1 MMTERT
7 GTPAKERPSSAA
19 SVASSTIRM
28 ERLAKRY
35 PMGDEVVHAL
45 DGIDFCVDEG
55 EFVAIVGLSGSGKTT
70 LMNIIGL
77 LDVPDDG
84 TYTLD
89 GQDVALLADNE
100 LADLRNRSIGFVFQS
115 FNLLGSLTA
124 LENVKL
130 PLTYRGTRP
139 READATA
146 RRYLAKVGL
155 EGRERHLPSQLSGGQ
170 QQRVAIAR
178 ALVGEPR
185 IILADEPTGALDS
198 HTSVE
203 IMELFKSLHRE
214 GQTVILI
221 THNPDLAEQAERV
234 VRIADGRLG
243 ASEHGHEGVRLAV
256 CDTAGGNDAAPA
268 TAVAR
273 AAAEREGEAHATRA
287 NG

>member
-1 MMTERT
+1 MMTERK
-7 GTPAKERPSSAA
+7 GTHAKERPSSAT

-45 DGIDFCVDEG
+45 DGIDFSVDEG
-55 EFVAIVGLSGSGKTT
+55 EFVAIVGPSGSGKST

-84 TYTLD
+84 TYVLD
-89 GQDVALLADNE
+89 GQDVALLADND

-130 PLTYRGTRP
+130 PLAYRGAKS

-178 ALVGEPR
+178 ALVGEPK

-198 HTSVE
+198 RTSVE
-203 IMELFKSLHRE
+203 IMELFKSLHHE

-221 THNPDLAEQAERV
+221 THNPDLAEQADRV
-234 VRIADGRLG
+234 VRIADGRLC
-243 ASEHGHEGVRLAV
+243 ASANGHEDGRRAV
-256 CDTAGGNDAAPA
+256 IGTVGRSDAEPA
-268 TAVAR
+268 TATVRPAT
-273 AAAEREGEAHATRA
+273 EREGEAHATRA
-287 NG
+287 DG

>member
-7 GTPAKERPSSAA
+7 GTHTKERPSSAA

-45 DGIDFCVDEG
+45 DGIDFSVDEG
-55 EFVAIVGLSGSGKTT
+55 EFVAIVGPSGSGKTT

-243 ASEHGHEGVRLAV
+243 ASERGHEGGRRAAR
-256 CDTAGGNDAAPA
+256 DTVGGNDAAPA
-268 TAVAR
+268 TAVAQV
-273 AAAEREGEAHATRA
+273 AAEREGEAHATCA

>member
-1 MMTERT
+1 MMTERK
-7 GTPAKERPSSAA
+7 GTHAKERPSSAT

-45 DGIDFCVDEG
+45 DGIDFSVDEG
-55 EFVAIVGLSGSGKTT
+55 EFVTIVGPSGSGKST

-77 LDVPDDG
+77 LDVPDEG
-84 TYTLD
+84 TYVLD
-89 GQDVALLADNE
+89 GQDVALLADND

-130 PLTYRGTRP
+130 PLAYRGTKS

-155 EGRERHLPSQLSGGQ
+155 EGRDHHLPNQLSGGQ

-178 ALVGEPR
+178 ALVGEPK

-198 HTSVE
+198 RTSVE
-203 IMELFKSLHRE
+203 IMELFKSLHHE

-221 THNPDLAEQAERV
+221 THNPDLAEQADRV
-234 VRIADGRLG
+234 VRIADGRLCTS
-243 ASEHGHEGVRLAV
+243 AHGHEDRRRAICG
-256 CDTAGGNDAAPA
+256 TAGRSDAEPTAA
-268 TAVAR
+268 TVR
-273 AAAEREGEAHATRA
+273 PAAEREGEAHATRA